1 MPRATN
7 TSTMRYYGKT
17 NAETAIMEHRLGFLR
32 CVLAGHPT
40 VESYGQSEHRS
51 VCARCPFGTSCVDP
65 SECFAIAAIAP
76 GHRSLVLLAVEH
88 RFHAG
93 LAALIGLGCDPNGD
107 APGTI
112 NIAYYS
118 PLQEA
123 AVRGDAESAK
133 LLLEG
138 GAIPDGKGWEKT
150 PLLAACKRG
159 HTEVVRLLLD
169 AGAKSDVTAG
179 YCFETDRGVST
190 TREYGPRDPYGRVTR
205 TQMGPL
211 DLAISAQSE
220 SLVRLLLER
229 GVQDR
234 QISGGVLLCRAVYGG
249 TESLLL
255 LLLERGLK
263 PGPRAECVFKR
274 AAAQNWL
281 GILKWLP
288 ESGLDL
294 DYMAFEALL
303 DGALDAF
310 SLILDHS
317 NANAKVSPLF
327 LSLHQERSFPKGA
340 HLLHCACL
348 VNDAQ
353 CVEILLD
360 HGASTA
366 VSATNGDSPLHA
378 AVQKG
383 SAKIVALLL
392 THGADPTKRNGK
404 GKSPLDLATNPM
416 IGKMLQPRV
425 KSAAQ

>member
-1 MPRATN
+1 M
-7 TSTMRYYGKT
+7 SYYGKT
-17 NAETAIMEHRLGFLR
+17 NAEIAIMEHRLGFLR
-32 CVLAGHPT
+32 CALAGHPT
-40 VESYGQSEHRS
+40 VASYGQSEYRS
-51 VCARCPFGTSCVDP
+51 VCARCPFGASCVDP
-65 SECFAIAAIAP
+65 SEFDRKAIAAIAP
-76 GHRSLVLLAVEH
+76 DRRPLVLLAVKH

-107 APGTI
+107 VPGTI
-112 NIAYYS
+112 VVAHYS

-123 AVRGDAESAK
+123 AVRGDVESAK

-138 GAIPDGKGWEKT
+138 GAFPDGKGWEKT

-159 HTEVVRLLLD
+159 RTEVVRLLLD
-169 AGAKSDVTAG
+169 AGAKPDVTAG

-190 TREYGPRDPYGRVTR
+190 TLEYGSRHPYGRVTR

-220 SLVRLLLER
+220 LLVRLLLER

-234 QISGGVLLCRAVYGG
+234 QVSGGVLLCRAVDGG

-255 LLLERGLK
+255 LLLEHGLK
-263 PGPRAECVFKR
+263 PGPRAEYVFKR
-274 AAAQNWL
+274 AAAHNWL
-281 GILKWLP
+281 GVLKWLP
-288 ESGLDL
+288 ESGLDVN
-294 DYMAFEALL
+294 YMVFEALL
-303 DGALDAF
+303 NGAFDAF
-310 SLILDHS
+310 SRILDHCDP
-317 NANAKVSPLF
+317 NAKVSPLF
-327 LSLHQERSFPKGA
+327 LSLHQERSFPKGS

-348 VNDAQ
+348 VNDARR
-353 CVEILLD
+353 VEILLD
-360 HGASTA
+360 RGAWTA
-366 VSATNGDSPLHA
+366 MSATNGDSPLHA

-392 THGADPTKRNGK
+392 KHGADPTKRNGK
-404 GKSPLDLATNPM
+404 GKSPLDLTTNPV